1 MLLKIVVARL
11 NHETNTF
18 SPITT
23 PLDAFAPQWDEAA
36 YRDQKGARTAMG
48 AFLDIADGLGATIV
62 TPIAAMAN
70 PSAAVAA
77 DAYTLMNDAILRA
90 ISVGCDAIML
100 DLHGAMVAENAEDG
114 EGSLLQKIREIA
126 PDTPLCVALDLHG
139 NITQKIIDNADIIVS
154 FKTYPHIDMYED
166 DLLVYGKYT
175 LLDAPNT
182 DVYAYTRETD
192 KQKVLVLLNF
202 KNKIAVFDKGK
213 LQLGNEMINNMQ
225 NLKIEGTKVMLQP
238 YQACIVKLN

>member
-1 MLLKIVVARL
+1 MIK
-11 NHETNTF
+11 
-18 SPITT
+18 
-23 PLDAFAPQWDEAA
+23 
-36 YRDQKGARTAMG
+36 
-48 AFLDIADGLGATIV
+48 
-62 TPIAAMAN
+62 
-70 PSAAVAA
+70 
-77 DAYTLMNDAILRA
+77 LRK
-90 ISVGCDAIML
+90 D
-100 DLHGAMVAENAEDG
+100 
-114 EGSLLQKIREIA
+114 
-126 PDTPLCVALDLHG
+126 
-139 NITQKIIDNADIIVS
+139 NI
-154 FKTYPHIDMYED
+154 

-175 LLDAPNT
+175 LLDAPNA